1 MAGSTA
7 SSEQWRAGRYAE
19 RGGDSG
25 TAATEQILGA
35 VLPYE
40 ETEGFF
46 DPEGAAHPGY
56 GR

>member
-7 SSEQWRAGRYAE
+7 SSEQWRTGKYPE

-25 TAATEQILGA
+25 AAATEQILGA

-40 ETEGFF
+40 ETEGFLG
-46 DPEGAAHPGY
+46 P
-56 GR
+56 

>member
-7 SSEQWRAGRYAE
+7 STEQWRAGKYAG

-25 TAATEQILGA
+25 TAATEQIFGA

-46 DPEGAAHPGY
+46 GP
-56 GR
+56 